1 MACGLRWRRIR
12 RGLRFGLPFRIMA
25 FDKTVAAPIQL
36 DKYARDARTWEQAA
50 RFSHAAAVQLFTCDN
65 KIVTC
70 IPAATLAHQA
80 LEMFLKAALIVEG
93 MTVFNPKHLHRLDP
107 AMGLTKHDCIWGHQ
121 LVGHAKLLSARR
133 PEFDLNEATMIP
145 FYFPHEGPMS
155 LERGFA
161 VFDPFFFE
169 LRYPGE
175 LVAMDSVGPDDVLMF
190 QCLVDAIK
198 PFLKSIT

>member
-1 MACGLRWRRIR
+1 
-12 RGLRFGLPFRIMA
+12 
-25 FDKTVAAPIQL
+25 VAAPIQL

-50 RFSHAAAVQLFTCDN
+50 WFSHAGAVQLFTCDN

-70 IPAATLAHQA
+70 IPAATLAHHA
-80 LEMFLKAALIVEG
+80 LEMFLKAALIIEG
-93 MTVFNPKHLHRLDP
+93 MTVFNSKHLHRLDP
-107 AMGLTKHDCIWGHQ
+107 AVGLTKRDCIWGHQ

-133 PEFDLNEATMIP
+133 PEFDLNDASKIP
-145 FYFPHEGPMS
+145 FHFPHEGPMS

-169 LRYPGE
+169 LRYPGK
-175 LVAMDSVGPDDVLMF
+175 LVDMDSVGPDDVRMF
-190 QCLVDAIK
+190 QCLVDAIR

>member
-1 MACGLRWRRIR
+1 M
-12 RGLRFGLPFRIMA
+12 
-25 FDKTVAAPIQL
+25 VAATTQL

-50 RFSHAAAVQLFTCDN
+50 RLSHAGAIQLFTCDN

-70 IPAATLAHQA
+70 IPAATLVHHA
-80 LEMFLKAALIVEG
+80 LEMFLKAALIFEG
-93 MTVFNPKHLHRLDP
+93 MTVFNPKYLDQLDP
-107 AMGLTKHDCIWGHQ
+107 AIGLTKRDCIWGHK

-133 PEFDLNEATMIP
+133 PEFDLNDVTKIL
-145 FYFPHEGPMS
+145 FHFPHEGPMT

-175 LVAMDSVGPDDVLMF
+175 LVDMDGVGPDDVLMF
-190 QCLVDAIK
+190 QCLVDAIE
-198 PFLKSIT
+198 PFLNSAT